1 MEHIGRFELC
11 MGALQVKLYIMNKQ
25 KETTMKTIFSRMAMI
40 ALLCGVLGVFVAC
53 DEDPYVHYGISDATI
68 YAPNTVVAVEGIEV
82 YTHTDNNNNTTR
94 YAFTFYDTLQIEQCS
109 CKYGQFSISRN
120 SKKNMR
126 VLQSIPDYQYL
137 KITRLE
143 GTSPIYFAPD
153 KYVVVNGVEVCLN
166 RDNVE
171 ELCGHSV
178 EEIMQALV
186 KAGRGVVWDDNEQH
200 KVSRLSE
207 DWPSLYQ
214 ETYRETSVTIP

>member
-1 MEHIGRFELC
+1 MTKSNFSPFA
-11 MGALQVKLYIMNKQ
+11 MGVVIMNRQ
-25 KETTMKTIFSRMAMI
+25 KERTMKTIFNRMAMFC
-40 ALLCGVLGVFVAC
+40 LLCGVLSVFVAC
-53 DEDPYVHYGISDATI
+53 CDGCPEAPYGISEATI

-82 YTHTDNNNNTTR
+82 YTHTDNNNHMTR
-94 YAFTFYDTLQIEQCS
+94 YAFTFYDTLRIEQCS

-126 VLQSIPDYQYL
+126 VLQSTPDYQYL

-171 ELCGHSV
+171 ELCRHSV

-214 ETYRETSVTIP
+214 EIYSDTSVTIP

>member
-1 MEHIGRFELC
+1 
-11 MGALQVKLYIMNKQ
+11 MNKQ
-25 KETTMKTIFSRMAMI
+25 KETTMKTIFNRMAMFC
-40 ALLCGVLGVFVAC
+40 LLCGVLSVFVAC
-53 DEDPYVHYGISDATI
+53 DGCPEAPYGISEATI

-82 YTHTDNNNNTTR
+82 YTHTDNNNHTTR

-120 SKKNMR
+120 NKKNMR
-126 VLQSIPDYQYL
+126 VLQSTPDYQYL

-178 EEIMQALV
+178 EEIMQALI

-200 KVSRLSE
+200 KVSRLNE
-207 DWPSLYQ
+207 DWLWHNQKYNGLYC
-214 ETYRETSVTIP
+214 TAVTIP